1 MEIHVIK
8 KPAAKKP
15 ILLKKKK
22 IEAEQ
27 EDSGPEPTD
36 QQIAAFKKAM
46 DAEKNSGAVLD
57 DLEQDDNKEKEE
69 ND

>member
-1 MEIHVIK
+1 MEKPVIK

>member
-1 MEIHVIK
+1 MEKPVIK
-8 KPAAKKP
+8 KHAAKKP